1 MRIIIGAAIAVVAV
15 AIVAGIYILTY
26 RPDASRYPVRGVDVS
41 HHQGK
46 IDWSKVAGDNVAFAY
61 MKATEGGDWKDRK
74 FLENWKAAREA
85 GIATGAYHFFTL
97 CRPGKHQAEN
107 LLATLPKDDTMLPP
121 AVDLEYVGNCKERP
135 TAEALK
141 LEVNDFFGMVEKA
154 LGRKAIIYAPEDFL
168 ADYGVALPDR
178 PLWRRSIFRPPHKD
192 DWLLWQYTFTGFVEG
207 IEGGVDLNVLNGEED
222 ALSDLLD
229 SPEI

>member
-1 MRIIIGAAIAVVAV
+1 MRIIIGAAIAVVAI

-97 CRPGKHQAEN
+97 CRPGKDQAEN
-107 LLATLPKDDTMLPP
+107 FLATLPKDATMH
-121 AVDLEYVGNCKERP
+121 R
-135 TAEALK
+135 
-141 LEVNDFFGMVEKA
+141 
-154 LGRKAIIYAPEDFL
+154 
-168 ADYGVALPDR
+168 
-178 PLWRRSIFRPPHKD
+178 RRSIWNMSATARSAPRPRR
-192 DWLLWQYTFTGFVEG
+192 
-207 IEGGVDLNVLNGEED
+207 
-222 ALSDLLD
+222 
-229 SPEI
+229 